1 MKYAFNS
8 ERMDFIGNHCMGV
21 ITEGDSYEKVCIFG
35 GISNV
40 VKGIQPSLNQSPTSK
55 RERKNV

>member
-1 MKYAFNS
+1 
-8 ERMDFIGNHCMGV
+8 MDFIGNHCMGV